1 MKLYD
6 TIMSFEIDM
15 DSYRLPD
22 KAQLLWHK
30 LLFQVMLRGTNII
43 EAKNGDVRK
52 WTGWSIRTIATARQ
66 ELISFGLLEFKKG
79 VKGHPGVYHLLNV
92 PPGGVG
98 SPSWDI
104 LTT

>member
-15 DSYRLPD
+15 DHFRISD

-30 LLFQVMLRGTNII
+30 LLFQVMMRETNVI
-43 EAKNGDVRK
+43 EARNEDVRA
-52 WTGWSIRTIATARQ
+52 WTGWSIRTITVARQ
-66 ELISFGLLEFKKG
+66 ELVTAGFLEFKKG
-79 VKGHPGVYHLLNV
+79 VRGHPGVYHLLNV

-98 SPSWDI
+98 SSSWDI
-104 LTT
+104 STT